1 MVSKEPHGYKS
12 INKSAAALEFSND
25 KFGDRDKI
33 MLHL

>member
-12 INKSAAALEFSND
+12 INKSAALEFSND